1 SLLVG
6 ALAMAVSLVVGGAI
20 GFTAAAAGGAI
31 DRALMAVTGAAQMF
45 PRLVLLLVLVA
56 LSRPSFGLVVLVLG
70 FTGCM
75 GIARLARAEARA
87 VLARPYVDAA
97 SALGLSRAALIIRHV
112 VPNALTPLIVA
123 SALGVGNAI
132 TLEAGLSFLGL
143 GVPAPAPSWGNLI

>member
-31 DRALMAVTGAAQMF
+31 DRALMAVTDAALMF

-70 FTGCM
+70 FTGWM

-87 VLARPYVDAA
+87 VLARPFVEAA
-97 SALGLSRAALIIRHV
+97 RSAGVPPLRLVWRHV
-112 VPNALTPLIVA
+112 VTNSI
-123 SALGVGNAI
+123 
-132 TLEAGLSFLGL
+132 
-143 GVPAPAPSWGNLI
+143 AP